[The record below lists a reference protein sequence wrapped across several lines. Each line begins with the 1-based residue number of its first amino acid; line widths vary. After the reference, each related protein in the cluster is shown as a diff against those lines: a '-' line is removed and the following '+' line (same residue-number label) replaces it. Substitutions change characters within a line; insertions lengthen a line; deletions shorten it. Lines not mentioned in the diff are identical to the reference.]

1 MTGDSGQKPKTVT
14 ITRIT
19 GYGVPKYTPSCN
31 GRPFERLDRVI
42 SHFAALE
49 KAASC
54 FCRHPLKAR
63 FFQWAA
69 SIPRKEIQS
78 CVVPLLNDVLRLRN

>member
-1 MTGDSGQKPKTVT
+1 VTGDSGQKPKTVT
-14 ITRIT
+14 ITRIA

-31 GRPFERLDRVI
+31 GPPFERLDPVI

-54 FCRHPLKAR
+54 FCQYPLKAR
-63 FFQWAA
+63 FFQWLGPYTSQRDSELRGAA
-69 SIPRKEIQS
+69 IK
-78 CVVPLLNDVLRLRN
+78 